1 MADPRRIQRIQSRL
15 RQDIATLFLNE
26 LKDPRL
32 KGLITITGVKV
43 SKDLTHARVSWSML
57 GSESEQRTAERFI
70 ESARG
75 FIQKRVAE
83 ELEIRT
89 MPHLDFVFDD
99 SIAKGAEVSKLIDE
113 ALEADARGK
122 GRPSDSDE

>member
-32 KGLITITGVKV
+32 KGLITITAVKV
-43 SKDLTHARVSWSML
+43 SKDLGHARVSWSML
-57 GSESEQRTAERFI
+57 GSEAEQRTAERFI
-70 ESARG
+70 EGARG
-75 FIQKRVAE
+75 FIQKRVAD
-83 ELEIRT
+83 ELQIRT
-89 MPHLDFVFDD
+89 MPHLEFVFDD
-99 SIAKGAEVSKLIDE
+99 SIAKGAEVSKLIDQ

-122 GRPSDSDE
+122 ETASESDE